1 MVFKMIHVKDS
12 LPMGKVWSWDFPGI
26 LPLGAWSLVRQSKI
40 ADSGNITIFFS
51 ATCAARQD
59 DDISQCF
66 YTPGST
72 NIAGWKMDPP
82 IENGDFPA
90 SYVTL
95 LEGRCK

>member
-1 MVFKMIHVKDS
+1 
-12 LPMGKVWSWDFPGI
+12 MGKVWSWDFLGI
-26 LPLGAWSLVRQSKI
+26 LPFCFPGLWDLRGLKFGTSKKN
-40 ADSGNITIFFS
+40 SGFREYHHFFS